1 MAAIQNPNVD
11 KAIEF
16 LQNGSAKT
24 VAEAARKASAPR
36 TSVQSRWQAVQA
48 GHNPSDRAPGVSK
61 HEDGTATVTGEL
73 GASTSPEDLMR
84 RFGLDADE
92 WKIVRVRVNEWGSP
106 PQPQL
111 RVDAVP
117 LDLLIPQVDPDEWK
131 GLPKPKKSKKADKSV
146 VICGDHH
153 CPHHDPTLHEL
164 FCSFLAD
171 EKPDQ
176 LVLLGDIAD
185 YSTVSRHRE
194 TEGFRQSVVECN
206 RAVFD
211 VLRDYREASPNTEVV
226 MLPGNHDA
234 RVEYYILDR
243 APGLRDIG
251 PAFEEQVSA
260 YSLRR
265 LWRLDE
271 LGVELV
277 SDHDSDWERAKY
289 PITEALTARHGY
301 MTSKNAGETMLV
313 KHSRSQIQGHS
324 HRMQFTYKTKHDP
337 IDVKLAVQA
346 GTMAKIADG
355 LGYASEPDWQQ
366 GFVYGHTWGE
376 KDFALAPA
384 IYVEGRLLLPDGRRY
399 E

>member
-1 MAAIQNPNVD
+1 MANPKVD
-11 KAIEF
+11 RAIE
-16 LQNGSAKT
+16 LLISGAEKT
-24 VAEAARKASAPR
+24 VTEAAKAAGAPR
-36 TSVQSRWQAVQA
+36 TSVQSRWQEVKA
-48 GHNPSDRAPGVSK
+48 GRPIEQSEPGFTK
-61 HEDGTATVTGEL
+61 HDDGTASLVAEP
-73 GASTSPEDLMR
+73 GAKTSPEALLKK
-84 RFGLDADE
+84 FGLDIED
-92 WKIVRVRVNEWGSP
+92 WKIVRVRVNEWGDP

-111 RVDAVP
+111 RVDAIP
-117 LDLLIPQVDPDEWK
+117 TELLIAPVDPDGWK
-131 GLPKPKKSKKADKSV
+131 GLPKPKKAKQANQSV

-153 CPHHDPTLHEL
+153 CPHQDETLHRL

-171 EKPDQ
+171 EKPDL

-211 VLRDYREASPNTEVV
+211 VLRDYREASPDTRVV

-234 RVEYYILDR
+234 RVEYYILDK
-243 APGLRDIG
+243 APGLREIG

-271 LGVELV
+271 LGVDLV
-277 SDHDSDWERAKY
+277 SDHDSDWERAKF

-337 IDVKLAVQA
+337 IDVRLAVQA
-346 GTMAKIADG
+346 GTMAKIEDG
-355 LGYASEPDWQQ
+355 LGYSSEPDWQQ
-366 GFVYGHTWGE
+366 GFVYGHTWGT

-384 IYVEGRLLLPDGRRY
+384 IYVKGRLLLPDGRRY